1 MRGFGCNPAVKSR
14 LSFRRASAW
23 IVRNNI
29 GARPTTTPDQ
39 GWSWHREDL
48 DTLSRQG
55 LYGGLILIKV
65 NTIRVEQFYEIL
77 KLHSQI
83 QGPAKPAVQVRLVSD
98 ACSQVGETSK
108 LHAERISYSR
118 DVLIS
123 LASSPMAK
131 KKPNF
136 LPEHP
141 VVLENGREQ
150 DMQQL
155 FMNNL
160 HKEDV

>member
-1 MRGFGCNPAVKSR
+1 MELAQRR
-14 LSFRRASAW
+14 FRH
-23 IVRNNI
+23 VEP
-29 GARPTTTPDQ
+29 ARPLRRLNINQVADSLEKPAE
-39 GWSWHREDL
+39 RA
-48 DTLSRQG
+48 
-55 LYGGLILIKV
+55 V